1 MITKISDY
9 IGYFA
14 LAKNQHTDD
23 SLQAYIDRFEEQA
36 LRMLFQCEYDN
47 FIADLVDGV
56 PQSAK
61 WLDVYNKFYECG
73 YCGINYESKGLLD
86 LIKSFVFYNYS
97 IESNVTNTILGTVKQ
112 RGAASEVVGNQFTRN
127 YRVYNQFVYSFNAI
141 MWKMKDSDV
150 VYDLYYRH
158 LEIITPFS

>member
-1 MITKISDY
+1 MLTNISDY

-14 LAKNQHTDD
+14 LAKNTHTNDD
-23 SLQAYIDRFEEQA
+23 LQAYIDRFEDQA
-36 LRMLFQCEYDN
+36 LKMLLQCEYDN

-61 WLDVYNKFYECG
+61 WLNIYDSFYECDS
-73 YCGINYESKGLLD
+73 CGIDYESKGLLD

-112 RGAASEVVGNQFTRN
+112 RGSASDVVGNQFTRN
-127 YRVYNQFVYSFNAI
+127 YRVYNQFVYSYNAI
-141 MWKMKDSDV
+141 MWKMKESDE
-150 VYDLYYRH
+150 VYDLYYKN
-158 LEIITPFS
+158 LDIISPFC